1 MDVILNNKYKLT
13 KNIGEGTF
21 GKIFEA
27 INTHTDELVAIKIEK
42 KIEQSSSS
50 STNVKNVLKHEANI
64 YGRCKGIKGIPQLRF
79 YGTIDNYSYMV
90 IDKLGGSI
98 CSLMRDC
105 GDKFNLRTVIILG
118 IQLLNIIEKLHNIG
132 IVHRDLKPDNVLIG
146 TGKNRKQFYLIDFG
160 LSKHILNSDGTI
172 IPMNTNRSL
181 TGTAK
186 YVSLNVHNGIEPS
199 MRDDLESI
207 AYILIYC
214 LKGKLPWQFIS
225 GESKNKKYQ
234 NIKEAKEKTTLQ
246 ELCIELPL
254 EILIFISYCK
264 SLKYDELPDYNYLR
278 CVLYNL
284 FKHKKYSMD
293 DEFEWSV

>member
-13 KNIGEGTF
+13 NIIGEGSF

-27 INTHTDELVAIKIEK
+27 INTYTDECVAIKIEK
-42 KIEQSSSS
+42 KPEKTDTIPA
-50 STNVKNVLKHEANI
+50 KNILKHEANI

-90 IDKLGGSI
+90 IDKLGESI
-98 CSLMRDC
+98 CSLMEKC
-105 GDKFNLRTVIILG
+105 SGNAFNIRTVLLLG
-118 IQLLNIIEKLHNIG
+118 IQLLNIIEKLHSLG

-146 TGKNRKQFYLIDFG
+146 TGKYRKQFYLIDFG
-160 LSKHILNSDGTI
+160 LSKYILNPDGSLI
-172 IPMNTNRSL
+172 KMNTGRLL

-214 LKGKLPWQFIS
+214 LKGRLPWQFIS
-225 GESKNKKYQ
+225 GETKPAKYQ
-234 NIKEAKEKTTLQ
+234 NIKLAKEQTTLQ
-246 ELCIELPL
+246 ELCIGLPL
-254 EILIFISYCK
+254 EILIFITYCK
-264 SLKYDELPDYNYLR
+264 SLKYDDVPDYNYLR
-278 CVLYNL
+278 CLLYNL
-284 FKHKKYSMD
+284 FKHKKYTIE
-293 DEFEWSV
+293 DEFEWNAE

>member
-1 MDVILNNKYKLT
+1 MNVTLNNKYQLREI
-13 KNIGEGTF
+13 IGEGSF

-27 INTHTDELVAIKIEK
+27 INIYTDEIVAIKIEK
-42 KIEQSSSS
+42 KNESVMI
-50 STNVKNVLKHEANI
+50 NVKNVLKHEANI

-79 YGTIDNYSYMV
+79 YGTVDNYSYMV
-90 IDKLGGSI
+90 IDKLGESI
-98 CSLMRDC
+98 CTLMEKC
-105 GDKFNLRTVIILG
+105 GNTFNIRTVIILG

-160 LSKHILNSDGTI
+160 LSKHILNTDGTI
-172 IPMNTNRSL
+172 IQMNAGRSL

-199 MRDDLESI
+199 MRDDIESI
-207 AYILIYC
+207 AYILIFC
-214 LKGKLPWQFIS
+214 LKGQLPWQFIS
-225 GESKNKKYQ
+225 GKTKTEKYQ
-234 NIKEAKEKTTLQ
+234 NIKAAKEQTSLHD
-246 ELCIELPL
+246 LCIDLPL

-264 SLKYDELPDYNYLR
+264 SLKYDDIPDYNYLK

-284 FKHKKYSMD
+284 FKHKKYIVEE
-293 DEFEWSV
+293 EFEWNK